1 MAKKEIPEATP
12 AEVSKPAVNTVTI
25 VIPIDPLN
33 KNDLTVPYKL
43 DSLIEHYEG
52 EITRGVPTA
61 VPLPVYEVLKDSGY
75 ITGLN

>member
-1 MAKKEIPEATP
+1 MAKEKIQTAP
-12 AEVSKPAVNTVTI
+12 AAAEKPAPNTVTI

-33 KNDLTVPYKL
+33 KNDLSVPYKL
-43 DSLIEHYEG
+43 DSRNEHFEG

-61 VPLPVYEVLKDSGY
+61 VPIPVYEVLKDSGY